1 MGFTKRGNIYQVSR
15 QTGNHDTFLGISFA
29 ENSEQTNL
37 EVIELEIYNS
47 KKKENPPSKKEVL
60 EQVLV
65 GLESVNQSLGTDYKL
80 SKIYY
85 VSCSD
90 GPNAIYQSLIRTLII
105 HYHNGRKFRDFENE
119 LREV

>member
-1 MGFTKRGNIYQVSR
+1 MRFSKTDNIYKIIR
-15 QTGNHDTFLGISFA
+15 ITGSQDNILGISFG
-29 ENSEQTNL
+29 EDDV
-37 EVIELEIYNS
+37 EVIEWNFNNS
-47 KKKENPPSKKEVL
+47 DRSKIRTSKEEVL

-85 VSCSD
+85 VSCAD